1 MRSIDPAAFESAS
14 SHSLTRMKNGDVS
27 SAVDPFGV
35 CRNFELEAN
44 PIKSDVKDEALLEV
58 NKVY

>member
-1 MRSIDPAAFESAS
+1 MV
-14 SHSLTRMKNGDVS
+14 NVS
-27 SAVDPFGV
+27 NAVDYFGV

-58 NKVY
+58 DKVY

>member
-1 MRSIDPAAFESAS
+1 MVNVSKTID
-14 SHSLTRMKNGDVS
+14 H
-27 SAVDPFGV
+27 FGV

-58 NKVY
+58 DKVY

>member
-1 MRSIDPAAFESAS
+1 MV
-14 SHSLTRMKNGDVS
+14 NVS

-58 NKVY
+58 DKVY